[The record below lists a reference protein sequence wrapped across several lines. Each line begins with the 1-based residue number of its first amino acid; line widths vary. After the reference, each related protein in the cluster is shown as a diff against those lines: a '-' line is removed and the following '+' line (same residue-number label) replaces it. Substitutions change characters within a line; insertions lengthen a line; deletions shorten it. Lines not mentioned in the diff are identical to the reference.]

1 MIRNE
6 YSAGAVK
13 MSFWFMEFRKVVQLL
28 SEGNNWDEIKNLN
41 QEKNIFAAS
50 TPRRADQIFR
60 TVSARVKTL
69 DESFYPVFLSCD
81 LASQKLFALVA
92 AMANDTLFFDFVYEV
107 VREKM
112 IIGSNVLS
120 DSDVRIFFRDKQ
132 QQDEKAAGWTDATLQ
147 RLGCCYKTM
156 LYEAG
161 VIDKMNS
168 VWAGKQGES
177 VRAGRHPGV
186 ENGLGRKVKEERQIL
201 KPLIDPAMQRWLMD
215 HDMAICVKAL
225 TGVR

>member
-1 MIRNE
+1 MKRKE

-28 SEGNNWDEIKNLN
+28 STGMSMEDIKKLN
-41 QEKNIFAAS
+41 AEENIFAAP
-50 TPRRADQIFR
+50 TPPRANQIFN

-69 DESFYPVFLSCD
+69 DESFYSIFLSSD

-92 AMANDTLFFDFVYEV
+92 AMAYDTLFFDFVYEV
-107 VREKM
+107 IREKM
-112 IIGSNVLS
+112 IIGNNTLS
-120 DSDVRIFFRDKQ
+120 DSDVRIFFKDKQ
-132 QQDEKAAGWTDATLQ
+132 QQDEKVAGWTDATLV
-147 RLGCCYKTM
+147 RLGRCYKTM

-161 VIDKMNS
+161 VIDK
-168 VWAGKQGES
+168 A
-177 VRAGRHPGV
+177 
-186 ENGLGRKVKEERQIL
+186 KEERQIL
-201 KPLIDPAMQRWLMD
+201 KPLIDPVMQRWLED

>member
-1 MIRNE
+1 MKRKA

-28 SEGNNWDEIKNLN
+28 SDGMSMEDIKKLSV
-41 QEKNIFAAS
+41 EENIFSAP
-50 TPRRADQIFR
+50 TPSRANQIFH

-69 DESFYPVFLSCD
+69 DESFYPVFLSSD

-92 AMANDTLFFDFVYEV
+92 AMAYDTLFFDFVYEV
-107 VREKM
+107 IREKM
-112 IIGSNVLS
+112 IVGNNTLS
-120 DSDVRIFFRDKQ
+120 ESDVRVFFKDKQ
-132 QQDEKAAGWTDATLQ
+132 QQDDKVAQWTDYTCR
-147 RLGCCYKTM
+147 RLGGCYKTM

-161 VIDKMNS
+161 VIDK
-168 VWAGKQGES
+168 AKD
-177 VRAGRHPGV
+177 
-186 ENGLGRKVKEERQIL
+186 ERQIL
-201 KPLIDPAMQRWLMD
+201 KPLMDPVVQRWLTE